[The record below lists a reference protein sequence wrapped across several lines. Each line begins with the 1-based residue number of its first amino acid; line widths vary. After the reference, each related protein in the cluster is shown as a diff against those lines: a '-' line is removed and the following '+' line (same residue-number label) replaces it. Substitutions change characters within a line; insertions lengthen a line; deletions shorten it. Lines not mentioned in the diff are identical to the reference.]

1 MSFVLDGSVVVAW
14 LLDDED
20 DPRAQAVLAPL
31 ETAAGAEA
39 IGLIET
45 IAGPG

>member
-1 MSFVLDGSVVVAW
+1 MSFVLAASVVVAW

-20 DPRAQAVLAPL
+20 DPRAQAVLARL
-31 ETAAGAEA
+31 ETAPGAEA

>member
-1 MSFVLDGSVVVAW
+1 MSFVLVASVVVAW

-20 DPRAQAVLAPL
+20 DLSAQAVLARL

-45 IAGPG
+45 TAGPG